1 MFAAGERRGA
11 GKAEQVVREGV
22 EPQRR
27 LKRIRQLLFGD
38 RLDDQREADLL
49 PQERPA
55 ARRSASL
62 RTPRPCPRMPAC
74 SRSARAAGRSC
85 GGRTASL

>member
-38 RLDDQREADLL
+38 RLDDQREAVLP

-55 ARRSASL
+55 ARRFFCTAV
-62 RTPRPCPRMPAC
+62 RRRMRETQSVRRC
-74 SRSARAAGRSC
+74 V
-85 GGRTASL
+85 

>member
-27 LKRIRQLLFGD
+27 LKLIRQLLFGD
-38 RLDDQREADLL
+38 RLDDQREAVLP
-49 PQERPA
+49 PQERSA
-55 ARRSASL
+55 ARAEREHAGI
-62 RTPRPCPRMPAC
+62 
-74 SRSARAAGRSC
+74 RA
-85 GGRTASL
+85 

>member
-11 GKAEQVVREGV
+11 GKAEQVVRKGV

-55 ARRSASL
+55 ARAERKH
-62 RTPRPCPRMPAC
+62 
-74 SRSARAAGRSC
+74 AGIR
-85 GGRTASL
+85 GQGRGVR